1 MDKNKAEELWIKSL
15 KQELSPAEREGLDIY
30 LSNNP
35 EESTSFK
42 SMDSLWNDLDEISA
56 APSPQMDAG
65 FYNFIHQEEKKN
77 GKDNQRWLS
86 ISLVSKWSYAA
97 VLIIGV
103 GLGLLIKSGNSSE
116 MQSLLGE
123 VETMKQMMALT
134 LIEQPAT
141 QDRMKA
147 VSMVDE
153 LVTADERVLM
163 ALIKTLNE
171 DPSVNVRLK
180 VIESLYGKKLSEDF
194 RSELVMSISVQDNPL
209 VQTALADLMVAIQ
222 EKSSVKALKELL
234 DDENTNPFVKEKIN
248 ESLQV
253 LI

>member
-1 MDKNKAEELWIKSL
+1 
-15 KQELSPAEREGLDIY
+15 
-30 LSNNP
+30 
-35 EESTSFK
+35 
-42 SMDSLWNDLDEISA
+42 
-56 APSPQMDAG
+56 
-65 FYNFIHQEEKKN
+65 
-77 GKDNQRWLS
+77 
-86 ISLVSKWSYAA
+86 
-97 VLIIGV
+97 
-103 GLGLLIKSGNSSE
+103 

-180 VIESLYGKKLSEDF
+180 VIESLYGKKLSEEF